1 MVSAALSAI
10 QSGGEGGRVGLPL
23 VLIAHPDPELDIGR
37 SLDSIIS
44 MQQPQDV
51 RVNIKFVAGEV
62 HCSSTD
68 ASRTGNT
75 GRKKKKKAT

>member
-1 MVSAALSAI
+1 M
-10 QSGGEGGRVGLPL
+10 
-23 VLIAHPDPELDIGR
+23 LIAHPDPELDIGL

-51 RVNIKFVAGEV
+51 RVNIKFVAGEA
-62 HCSSTD
+62 HCSSMDT
-68 ASRTGNT
+68 SQTGNT